1 MQVENKDMPKKK
13 IYDINF
19 RPVATAVFTVSAV
32 SMKQAREIAEE
43 ELDKMPKEE
52 LIELLLDAVQFEG
65 LKITKVSYV
74 DDDDP
79 MA

>member
-1 MQVENKDMPKKK
+1 MPKKK

-52 LIELLLDAVQFEG
+52 LIEHLLDAVQFEG
-65 LKITKVSYV
+65 LKITRASYV